1 MDLGTLLFLVAFSYA
16 MGVLWYS
23 LLPGKMPD
31 TAWRVA
37 AYPFL
42 ASAIAES
49 LFPFG
54 PALGGI
60 HVIVALVASLIGVI
74 VDWIITD
81 LRHYRVVAEPR
92 SAEARS

>member
-1 MDLGTLLFLVAFSYA
+1 MDLGSLLFLVALSYG
-16 MGVLWYS
+16 MGVFWYS
-23 LLPGKMPD
+23 LIPGRMPD

-42 ASAIAES
+42 ASAIAEA
-49 LFPFG
+49 LFSFG

-60 HVIVALVASLIGVI
+60 HVLVALVASLVGVI

-81 LRHYRVVAEPR
+81 LRHYRIVAEPR
-92 SAEARS
+92 SAGAQA